1 MAAASIG
8 SAVIGS
14 KGAKSAAKTQA
25 ASDAAAIA
33 EQRAAREQMRQ
44 LLQPYVDAGGSA
56 LPGLLDLAG
65 VGGGQQQAID
75 AIAGSPLFKSLAGQG
90 EEAILAN
97 ASATGGLRG
106 GNVQGALAQF
116 RPQLLNQFVN
126 DQFGRLSG
134 IVQMGQNSA
143 AGVGSAGMNSAS
155 AIGSLLADQ
164 GAARAGGA
172 LGSANAIS
180 GGLQGIGQMFMLQ
193 SLLGGFGGGGGGG
206 APAPGMGTILNTSS
220 AF

>member
-1 MAAASIG
+1 
-8 SAVIGS
+8 
-14 KGAKSAAKTQA
+14 
-25 ASDAAAIA
+25 
-33 EQRAAREQMRQ
+33 
-44 LLQPYVDAGGSA
+44 